1 MRPIALRRLK
11 ALVLTAVLA
20 IGGGGGSVLDLA
32 LYHLGGA
39 GAEAPALRIGG
50 TDAPR
55 PHGDTCLLLDWTARG
70 PYAAALGLLP
80 LPAFTPETDRS
91 RPLPVDPP
99 RPADLSAAPLARAPP
114 PVPLA

>member
-1 MRPIALRRLK
+1 MRPTARRLN
-11 ALVLTAVLA
+11 ALVLAAVLL
-20 IGGGGGSVLDLA
+20 IGGSGASALDLA

-39 GAEAPALRIGG
+39 GPEAAAHRIAG
-50 TDAPR
+50 TEAPR

-70 PYAAALGLLP
+70 PYAAALGPPP

-91 RPLPVDPP
+91 RPIPVDAP
-99 RPADLSAAPLARAPP
+99 RPADLSAAPPARAP

>member
-11 ALVLTAVLA
+11 ALVLTAVLLV
-20 IGGGGGSVLDLA
+20 GGSGASALDLA

-39 GAEAPALRIGG
+39 GAEAAAHRIAG

-70 PYAAALGLLP
+70 PYTAALGPLP
-80 LPAFTPETDRS
+80 LPAFTPETHRA
-91 RPLPVDPP
+91 RPVPLDTP
-99 RPADLSAAPLARAPP
+99 RPIDLSASPPARAP